1 MCSGQDPLI
10 RLRVGEPPKPAPA
23 PSNIAIFIETP
34 TVFSPM
40 GSSPLSDTPYC
51 SASDTAVTKQCM
63 RPETAKL
70 HFAVAMEISPGGAV
84 LVDANGQKLLIGFI
98 ADGKSLDALLA

>member
-1 MCSGQDPLI
+1 
-10 RLRVGEPPKPAPA
+10 
-23 PSNIAIFIETP
+23 
-34 TVFSPM
+34 
-40 GSSPLSDTPYC
+40 
-51 SASDTAVTKQCM
+51 M